1 MKRVRKPLPVS
12 LRRVII
18 QRGKT
23 SKRDFHLVACTK
35 AVKVIHRWSGVY
47 LGNAYFNG
55 KEFYFSRGLANTI
68 SSKFN
73 YHSYLEFERNLSEFL
88 SDCLFA
94 SGVNRK

>member
-18 QRGKT
+18 QRDKT
-23 SKRDFHLVACTK
+23 SKRDFHLSACTR
-35 AVKVIHRWSGVY
+35 AVKVFHRWSGNY

-73 YHSYLEFERNLSEFL
+73 YHSYLEFERNLSDFL
-88 SDCLFA
+88 SDCLFS

>member
-18 QRGKT
+18 QRNKA

-47 LGNAYFNG
+47 LG

-73 YHSYLEFERNLSEFL
+73 YHSYLEFERNLSDFL